1 MSTLLRVSFSD
12 PDWTADDVERLAR
25 SIAPRI
31 LTMDGLLAVPMINV
45 LRERGIKNVRHKG
58 AR

>member
-31 LTMDGLLAVPMINV
+31 LTMDGLLAVPMINA